1 MPLHRKYPR
10 TPPPPRT
17 SNSSGAKPARK
28 VVVRTLNTYISKS
41 FLVTFLA
48 TVVVFTFVLSIG
60 GLFKLTDLVSKGIPW
75 RPILTVFASGMPS
88 ALSFAIPISAL
99 TATLLVFGRLSADS
113 EITAMKACGIS
124 LWRVM
129 RWMLPVAFLMAAVCL
144 YVNSELVPDAH
155 FARRSA
161 MASMSSQNPIDLLE
175 EGRPIRD
182 FEGLTVYVG
191 RKRDDELEDIR
202 IYDLRTDGQK
212 REIKAKRGTVA
223 VETNSNDIILA
234 LEDVTIDP
242 FSFDR
247 PVAAYCGKWTER
259 IQNSGRKRSYR
270 KKVKDMT
277 LAELFHGIQT
287 AVAETMEDANDV
299 AKRRMVMSV
308 EMHKRFSLSCSCI
321 AFVFLGVPLGIRSHR
336 KESSIGVALS
346 LLLVFSFYLFIIVA
360 EQLAKHPAL
369 HPDAL
374 TWMPVALSL
383 VIGSILVQRMS

>member
-1 MPLHRKYPR
+1 M
-10 TPPPPRT
+10 
-17 SNSSGAKPARK
+17 
-28 VVVRTLNTYISKS
+28 RTLNSYISKS

-48 TVVVFTFVLSIG
+48 TVTVFTFVLSIG

-75 RPILTVFASGMPS
+75 RPIVTMFACGMPS
-88 ALSFAIPISAL
+88 ALAFAIPISAL

-124 LWRVM
+124 LWMVM
-129 RWMLPVAFLMAAVCL
+129 RWMLPVAFLMAVICL
-144 YVNSELVPDAH
+144 YINNELVPSSH
-155 FARRSA
+155 YARRSTLA
-161 MASMSSQNPIDLLE
+161 RISTANPIDLIE
-175 EGRPIRD
+175 EGRPIRE
-182 FEGLTVYVG
+182 FEGLTVYVE
-191 RKRDDELEDIR
+191 RKKGNLLEGVR
-202 IYDLRTDGQK
+202 IYDLRTEGQK
-212 REIKAKRGTVA
+212 REIKAKRGVVTI
-223 VETNSNDIILA
+223 ETNSTDIVLA
-234 LEDVTIDP
+234 LEEVTIDP
-242 FSFDR
+242 ISFER

-259 IQNSGRKRSYR
+259 IRNTSRKRTYR
-270 KKVKDMT
+270 KKVKDMS
-277 LAELFHGIQT
+277 LAELFNGIRT
-287 AVAETMEDANDV
+287 MVADKVEDEVAV

-360 EQLAKHPAL
+360 EQLAKHPAM

-374 TWMPVALSL
+374 TWMPVILSL

>member
-1 MPLHRKYPR
+1 MAGYALD
-10 TPPPPRT
+10 
-17 SNSSGAKPARK
+17 AARC
-28 VVVRTLNTYISKS
+28 I
-41 FLVTFLA
+41 
-48 TVVVFTFVLSIG
+48 
-60 GLFKLTDLVSKGIPW
+60 
-75 RPILTVFASGMPS
+75 
-88 ALSFAIPISAL
+88 
-99 TATLLVFGRLSADS
+99 
-113 EITAMKACGIS
+113 
-124 LWRVM
+124 
-129 RWMLPVAFLMAAVCL
+129 
-144 YVNSELVPDAH
+144 YVNSELVPGAH

-161 MASMSSQNPIDLLE
+161 MASMRSQNPIDLLE

-191 RKRDDELEDIR
+191 RKRDDKLEDIR
-202 IYDLRTDGQK
+202 IYDLRTGGQK
-212 REIKAKRGTVA
+212 REIKAKRGTVS

-259 IQNSGRKRSYR
+259 IQNSRRKRAYR

-287 AVAETMEDANDV
+287 AVAETMEDASDV

-336 KESSIGVALS
+336 KESSIGIALS

-383 VIGSILVQRMS
+383 IIGSILVQRMS